1 MELRQLKYFLS
12 VADNRSFVGAAN
24 ELFISRQ
31 AVSKAIG
38 QLEEELNTE
47 LFMRDTSG
55 AFLSPAGLFFYERI
69 RGPVTELMQAQTE
82 MQQYGVQFH
91 QVIRIAFSVGTLSI
105 YEHRIQKF
113 IRDQTNIVI
122 EYWES
127 DPKDCEA
134 ALVDRRAELAVSIA
148 PFTNPQIRQEELLS
162 SPFYVVLKEQENL
175 EVLDSLDMSDL
186 QWTVLACLRDGQSDA
201 LCLANNLKPQYIGT
215 DVLRL
220 LSMAQTGLSAVLLP
234 EVLIPEFVTGICRV
248 PLAFPAQWRIH
259 CGHLASMDNN
269 LLYQNALDELL
280 IHVFDQ
286 T

>member
-55 AFLSPAGLFFYERI
+55 AFLSPAGLFFYERV

-105 YEHRIQKF
+105 YEQRIQKF
-113 IRDQTNIVI
+113 IRDQKNIAI
-122 EYWES
+122 EYWEC
-127 DPKDCEA
+127 DPKDCET
-134 ALVDRRAELAVSIA
+134 ALVERRAELAVSIA
-148 PFTNPQIRQEELLS
+148 PFSNPQIRREELLV
-162 SPFYVVLKEQENL
+162 SPLCVVLKEQEDL
-175 EVLDSLDMSDL
+175 EILDSLDMSDL
-186 QWTVLACLRDGQSDA
+186 QWSALACLRDGQCDA
-201 LCLANNLKPQYIGT
+201 LCLANNLKPQYVGT
-215 DVLRL
+215 DILRL
-220 LSMAQTGLSAVLLP
+220 ISMAQSGLSAVLLP
-234 EVLIPEFVTGICRV
+234 EVLVPAFVTGIRCI
-248 PLAFPAQWRIH
+248 PLAFPAQWRIQ
-259 CGHLASMDNN
+259 CGYLASMDNN
-269 LLYQNALDELL
+269 MLYQNALDELL

-286 T
+286 N